1 MCRSVRR
8 CKSVVHTVSTSC
20 RRPPVLKLYR
30 DISTW
35 ATMHGTRKGRVLYSI
50 RGTIHIDCNKCT
62 LKVQH
67 TLYNHTLQPSSGGR
81 ICVTGQWT
89 VTGHSLYTRRPSRLG
104 APAVISADRISILTQ
119 RWFSKNGGSQKAAGL
134 GRGSGISDTKNG
146 RKLTC
151 FPEAAKGCVV
161 GQTVHRI

>member
-1 MCRSVRR
+1 MCQSVRR
-8 CKSVVHTVSTSC
+8 CKFVVHTVSTSC
-20 RRPPVLKLYR
+20 RRPVLKLYC

-35 ATMHGTRKGRVLYSI
+35 ATMHGTKKGQVLYSI

-89 VTGHSLYTRRPSRLG
+89 VIGHPLYIRRPSRLG
-104 APAVISADRISILTQ
+104 APAMISADRIPHPNLALVLKEWRKPKSSRPGEGWWDLGHQ
-119 RWFSKNGGSQKAAGL
+119 KWPKADMLPGGG
-134 GRGSGISDTKNG
+134 
-146 RKLTC
+146 
-151 FPEAAKGCVV
+151 
-161 GQTVHRI
+161 